1 MSKKTFVAF
10 GADILAKLKEDASP
24 LEGNNTTEKAK
35 KADNQGEIASKEE
48 VAKANAKANED
59 QDQVNDTIAKKEGK
73 PTMKRKLKEQTDEF
87 MDLIGSAL
95 AEADGELRINEKMK
109 TYGEEEMGGG
119 DDTFDFDDEEV
130 EYDEEPTGGGGLEE
144 LVQQLSDVCAAL
156 SAEIL
161 GGGDEE
167 EEESEGGYDDEELE
181 GGYDDDMEDIPEE
194 DAETVGTPL
203 HGQTKGDNL
212 KSKSHATGH
221 RPSKTSGAATTT
233 TQVTTTH
240 GVKPTKGKK
249 SKFEGERGHS
259 KNIAHASK
267 KNKVGDDIIA

>member
-119 DDTFDFDDEEV
+119 DDTFDFDDDSKNSSNNYRTSV
-130 EYDEEPTGGGGLEE
+130 LLYRLRFS
-144 LVQQLSDVCAAL
+144 VVA
-156 SAEIL
+156 
-161 GGGDEE
+161 
-167 EEESEGGYDDEELE
+167 
-181 GGYDDDMEDIPEE
+181 
-194 DAETVGTPL
+194 
-203 HGQTKGDNL
+203 TKKK
-212 KSKSHATGH
+212 KSPKADTTTKS
-221 RPSKTSGAATTT
+221 SKADTTT
-233 TQVTTTH
+233 TWKIFQKKTP
-240 GVKPTKGKK
+240 KPSELLSMARLRVIT
-249 SKFEGERGHS
+249 
-259 KNIAHASK
+259 
-267 KNKVGDDIIA
+267 